1 MKLTTNEIAEISRY
15 LRDKPVVKAYVFGSY
30 ARGEANAFSDLDLLL
45 ELDYSQPIGLQFI
58 GMKYDLEDQLNKS
71 VDLVSTNAVSS
82 RIRPFIDQDK
92 QLIYERTLRQ

>member
-1 MKLTTNEIAEISRY
+1 MKLTVNEIAEISRY

-30 ARGEANAFSDLDLLL
+30 ARGEADALSDLDLLL

-58 GMKYDLEDQLNKS
+58 GMKYDLEDQLHKS
-71 VDLVSTNAVSS
+71 VDLVSANAVSS

-92 QLIYERTLRQ
+92 QLIYERTLQ

>member
-1 MKLTTNEIAEISRY
+1 MKLTVNEITEISRY

-30 ARGEANAFSDLDLLL
+30 ARGEADALSDLDLLL

-58 GMKYDLEDQLNKS
+58 GMKYDLEDQLHKS
-71 VDLVSTNAVSS
+71 VDLVSTNAVSA

-92 QLIYERTLRQ
+92 QLIYERTLR